1 MFVTVLVRKRILAE
15 LADEHD
21 FIEFLHDHAV
31 GFLGYLDRL
40 GAVETRRV

>member
-1 MFVTVLVRKRILAE
+1 MLLVRKRILAE
-15 LADEHD
+15 RADENG
-21 FIEFLHDHAV
+21 FIDDLHGKAV